1 MSADRKLE
9 GKVPSLNEI
18 DKMVGEGSVELVP
31 VMTGAWIVKKE
42 EEVLATVVLDTPTG
56 DLIVKSSGGE
66 SVELTDR

>member
-9 GKVPSLNEI
+9 GKGPSLDEI